1 MVVHEATQQAI
12 SDLPHQRL
20 WNFFADISQIP
31 RESGNEA
38 GVRNYL
44 INFAQTHGYKSF
56 VDDAGNVIIKAPA
69 TAHMEQVPSLALQG
83 HMDMVCVKEVG
94 YDHDFARDPIILER
108 DGDWIHARKTSLG
121 ADNGIAIA
129 LILDLLSDPD
139 AVHGPLEAIFTVSE
153 ETGLEGAFNLDA
165 SLIDSRKMLN
175 LDSEEEGVF
184 YIGCAGGVEVRATI
198 GRSIMPAKEDEV
210 PLEVT
215 VDGLLGGH
223 SGGEIHKQRANAITC
238 MARTLLAISDEMDLR
253 IASLDGGTKRNV
265 IPSVC
270 TATILIPGKSQEKAI
285 SIIESIYE
293 DIKREYAQADPHVC
307 IRGSL
312 GEGKQIQASSIAD
325 SQQLIATLL
334 LTYHG
339 VERMSQTLP
348 GIVETSSNLAVI
360 TTDDAAFSLITSHR
374 SSVLS
379 ARDMVARRTVLA
391 CETAG
396 GTCTLENPYPA
407 WTPNPD
413 LPLAQFCARAWQER
427 MGEEAEITAI
437 HAGLECGIINS
448 LIAGM
453 DSVSLGPD
461 LEHVH
466 STQERVSIE
475 STGKIADFLR
485 HLCTV
490 IR

>member
-1 MVVHEATQQAI
+1 MAVHEATQQAI
-12 SDLPHQRL
+12 SGLQHQRL
-20 WNFFADISQIP
+20 WNYFADISQIP
-31 RESGNEA
+31 RESGNEE

-44 INFAQTHGYKSF
+44 TAFAQEHGFTSF
-56 VDDAGNVIIKAPA
+56 IDTAGNVIIKAPA
-69 TAHMEQVPSLALQG
+69 TAGMEQIPSLALQG

-94 YDHDFARDPIILER
+94 YDHDFSRDPIILER
-108 DGDWIHARKTSLG
+108 DGNWIHARKTTLG

-129 LILDLLSDPD
+129 LILDLFSDPK
-139 AVHGPLEAIFTVSE
+139 AAHGPLEAIFTVSE
-153 ETGLEGAFNLDA
+153 ETGLEGAFHLDA

-184 YIGCAGGVEVRATI
+184 YIGCAGGVEVRASIPRTTSI
-198 GRSIMPAKEDEV
+198 VRSDEI

-238 MARTLLAISDEMDLR
+238 MARTLLAVADEMDLR
-253 IASLDGGTKRNV
+253 LVCIDGGTKRNV

-270 TATILIPGKSQEKAI
+270 TATILIPRNMQEKAI
-285 SIIESIYE
+285 SLVNSMYK
-293 DIKREYAQADPHVC
+293 DIKKEYAQADPDVR
-307 IRGSL
+307 IRVSQKD
-312 GEGKQIQASSIAD
+312 EHQVSASSVAD
-325 SQQLIATLL
+325 SFQLIAALL

-339 VERMSQTLP
+339 VERMSQTIA

-360 TTDDAAFSLITSHR
+360 ATDDTAFTLITSHR

-391 CETAG
+391 FETAG

-407 WTPNPD
+407 WTPDPN
-413 LPLAQFCARAWQER
+413 LPLAQFCATAWQER
-427 MGEEAEITAI
+427 MGEDAEITAI

-448 LIAGM
+448 LIPGM
-453 DSVSLGPD
+453 DSVSLGPN

-466 STQERVSIE
+466 ATQERVAID